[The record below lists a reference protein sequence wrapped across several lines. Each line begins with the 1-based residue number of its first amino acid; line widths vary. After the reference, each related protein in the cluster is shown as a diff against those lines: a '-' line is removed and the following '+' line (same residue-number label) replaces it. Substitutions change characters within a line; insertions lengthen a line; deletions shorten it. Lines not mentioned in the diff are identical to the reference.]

1 MASSAALVITPQHRP
16 FNLSDL
22 FFDTFVTHTHLL
34 SQLVGEAK
42 LLLLVVRI
50 NNYYS
55 HFEITRDFLLSYMC
69 TSLYR

>member
-50 NNYYS
+50 NN
-55 HFEITRDFLLSYMC
+55 
-69 TSLYR
+69 